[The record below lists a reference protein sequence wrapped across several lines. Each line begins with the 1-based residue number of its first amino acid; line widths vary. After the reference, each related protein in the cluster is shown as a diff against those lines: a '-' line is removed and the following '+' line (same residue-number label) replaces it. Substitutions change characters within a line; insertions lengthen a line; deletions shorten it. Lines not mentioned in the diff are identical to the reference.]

1 LKLRKSA
8 EEEQRHP
15 SCSKHGEYDGP
26 YCPECYERAMSGEAN
41 DKTGHRA
48 KIIRVQLVRLRIEYP
63 IVPTISFS
71 ID

>member
-15 SCSKHGEYDGP
+15 SCSKHGEYDEP

-41 DKTGHRA
+41 GKTVA
-48 KIIRVQLVRLRIEYP
+48 
-63 IVPTISFS
+63 SS
-71 ID
+71 